1 MKNINIKKL
10 ILLTFGLVNF
20 LFSSISIQA
29 QTSNLT
35 LPSTGGGNTTVFNN
49 ELELRDSLL
58 NLGGKFLLYIGIVG
72 LYWLTLRLFL
82 WIGKKVIKND
92 TFYRIFRFAASAI
105 FIIGSLTTILFAF
118 VGNLTFLI
126 TSFGV
131 LSAALVVALQDFV
144 SSFFAW
150 IMIKLKNQYKNGD
163 LIELHSNRDV
173 FTGKVLEIGVFR
185 TTLKEIVG
193 GEGLDKEFY
202 TGKTVSFP
210 NNLILKEGLINFTYD
225 NKLLWHAIDTTVT
238 FESDYE
244 KASDI
249 LHEIANKQ
257 FEYALDHKDSLLDD
271 VYNLKTI
278 YKPRIYLNIGADGVQ
293 FVIWFA
299 ARRERHREIVEE
311 YSRQILHKFDAANI
325 HLAYKTTR
333 VLSSPMHVNP
343 YGTHP
348 ESVVKA

>member
-1 MKNINIKKL
+1 MININIKKL
-10 ILLTFGLVNF
+10 ILLGLGLVNF
-20 LFSSISIQA
+20 LFSSISTKA
-29 QTSNLT
+29 QSANLT
-35 LPSTGGGNTTVFNN
+35 LPSTGGGNTEVFNN

-58 NLGGKFLLYIGIVG
+58 NLGAKFLLYIGIVA
-72 LYWLTLRLFL
+72 LYWFTLRLIL
-82 WIGKKVIKND
+82 WIAKKIIKND

-105 FIIGSLTTILFAF
+105 FIISSLVTILFAF

-150 IMIKLKNQYKNGD
+150 ILIKLKNQYKTGD
-163 LIELHSNRDV
+163 LIELHSNREI
-173 FTGKVLEIGVFR
+173 FTGKVIEIGVFR
-185 TTLKEIVG
+185 TALKEIVG

-210 NNLILKEGLINFTYD
+210 NNLILKEGLVNFTSD
-225 NKLLWHAIDTTVT
+225 NKLLWHAIDTTIT

-244 KASDI
+244 KASNI

-257 FEYALDHKDSLLDD
+257 FEYALDHKDSLLDN

-278 YKPRIYLNIGADGVQ
+278 YKPKIYLNIGSDGVQ

-299 ARRERHREIVEE
+299 ARRERYRETVEE
-311 YSRQILHKFDAANI
+311 YSRQILHKFKANKI
-325 HLAYKTTR
+325 NLAYRTNR
-333 VLSSPMHVNP
+333 VISTPMQQQEAVA
-343 YGTHP
+343 GG
-348 ESVVKA
+348 